1 MYTKTIPS
9 NSYSSLEYE
18 KNIKLEGSQG
28 ILQLAVSCDHWV
40 AREMDATRYISW
52 SIQYHPKRTDA
63 WNSTSTFM
71 WLCRSRWC
79 WQICPF
85 LVSSVKPF
93 FHRVCRDTQDS
104 HSLQTPHGRCYDTGH
119 RDKCVAVWWR
129 QMLKTPGTWKMVLGQ
144 GKTSIYI
151 TSSRNHVKPP
161 IVGFI
166 VSLWVCIKELNQ
178 KLVFECASRN

>member
-1 MYTKTIPS
+1 MAPNMRTWGVEIAQKKGMEMNAWKFGKPYKGSIRNPQSWEWWKVFIDRCFCPSKGTILHVYQD

-40 AREMDATRYISW
+40 AREMDAIRYISW

-63 WNSTSTFM
+63 WNSTSTFK

-79 WQICPF
+79 WQVCPF

-93 FHRVCRDTQDS
+93 FHGVCRDTQDS
-104 HSLQTPHGRCYDTGH
+104 HSLQTPHDRCYDT
-119 RDKCVAVWWR
+119 
-129 QMLKTPGTWKMVLGQ
+129 
-144 GKTSIYI
+144 
-151 TSSRNHVKPP
+151 
-161 IVGFI
+161 
-166 VSLWVCIKELNQ
+166 VS
-178 KLVFECASRN
+178 